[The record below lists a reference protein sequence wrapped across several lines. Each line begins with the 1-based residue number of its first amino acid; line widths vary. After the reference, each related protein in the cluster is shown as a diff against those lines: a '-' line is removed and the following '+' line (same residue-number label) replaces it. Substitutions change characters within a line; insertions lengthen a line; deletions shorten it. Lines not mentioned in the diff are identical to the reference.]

1 MYSVP
6 PNCQFEV
13 DDAEDE
19 WLYNT
24 KFSFIHGRAL
34 ITCFRDHLSIFQ
46 KAYNA
51 LTPGGYFEMQDLTLR
66 PLCNDGTLN
75 GTAIEKWFETV
86 TSAAAKI
93 GRDWQCT
100 HKYKQWFHEAGF
112 EDVVERIYYWPMN
125 PWPKG
130 KRNKTLG
137 LWAMT
142 NGLDAL
148 PAVSMAL
155 MTRVLGMKPE
165 EVELVLVDVRRDM
178 QNRSIHAYSP
188 M

>member
-1 MYSVP
+1 
-6 PNCQFEV
+6 
-13 DDAEDE
+13 
-19 WLYNT
+19 
-24 KFSFIHGRAL
+24 
-34 ITCFRDHLSIFQ
+34 
-46 KAYNA
+46 
-51 LTPGGYFEMQDLTLR
+51 
-66 PLCNDGTLN
+66 
-75 GTAIEKWFETV
+75 
-86 TSAAAKI
+86 
-93 GRDWQCT
+93 
-100 HKYKQWFHEAGF
+100 
-112 EDVVERIYYWPMN
+112 MN